1 MAQEIMVMGAI
12 YEDVP
17 SVRLPDSN
25 GTFHPFT
32 DTSDTTAVAGDV
44 AQGKT
49 FHLADG
55 TLATGT
61 ASGGGGGGGS
71 VDPKDVNFID
81 YDGTIVH
88 SYTKDEFLALTAMPP
103 NPTHEGLV
111 SQGWNWSLAD
121 AQEYVAEYGIQT
133 IGQMYATESGATEI
147 DIVLHEGRLSPY
159 LGLAPNGTVTI
170 DWGDGSTPDTVTGTS
185 TTTPINTRHDYA
197 AAGAYTIKISVQ
209 SGELGLGQD
218 SAKPVLNKNSASI
231 SENRT
236 YSCSIVAARIGSNVS
251 SMASAFRT
259 CVELKTVTLPNDI
272 ASIGEYAI
280 FLCPKIASCTIPS
293 GITSIDLN
301 MASNNPS
308 LSSIAI
314 PKSVVSTGSSGLYST
329 GLKSIALP
337 PDIESI
343 AGNFISTNYSLTSLA
358 IPEGVTEIGKTASQS
373 NSALI
378 SLTIPD
384 SVTSISTSAFNSA
397 CGLAS
402 IHFKRTTPPSL
413 ERNVFANLPTDCTI
427 YVPQG
432 SLAAYT
438 SARNYPSPST
448 YTYVEE

>member
-1 MAQEIMVMGAI
+1 MAQEIMVAGAI

-17 SVRLPDSN
+17 SVRLPDSD
-25 GTFHPFT
+25 GVFHPFT
-32 DTSDTTAVAGDV
+32 DTSDTTAVAADV
-44 AQGKT
+44 ADGKL

-55 TLATGT
+55 ALATGT
-61 ASGGGGGGGS
+61 ASGGGGGGES
-71 VDPKDVNFID
+71 VNPKDVNFID

-88 SYTKDEFLALTAMPP
+88 SYTAAEFLALTAMPE

-111 SQGWNWSLAD
+111 SQGWNWTLAD
-121 AQEYVAEYGIQT
+121 AQEYVGRYGIQT
-133 IGQMYATESGATEI
+133 IGQMYATESGNTEI
-147 DIVLHEGRLSPY
+147 DIVLHEGRLSPW
-159 LGLAPNGTVTI
+159 LSLAPNGTVTI
-170 DWGDGSTPDTVTGTS
+170 DWGDGSTDTVTGTS

-197 AAGAYTIKISVQ
+197 AAGAYTIKVSVE

-218 SAKPVLNKNSASI
+218 SVKPVLNKNSATI
-231 SENRT
+231 NENRV

-293 GITSIDLN
+293 GINSIDLN

-314 PKSVVSTGSSGLYST
+314 PKSVVSSEASGLFTT
-329 GLKSIALP
+329 GLVSIALP
-337 PDIESI
+337 PDMASI
-343 AGNFISTNYSLTSLA
+343 AANFVASNNSLTFLA
-358 IPEGVTEIGKTASQS
+358 IPEGVTEIGTTASQS

-397 CGLAS
+397 YGLAS

-413 ERNVFANLPTDCTI
+413 GRNAFANLPTDCII

-432 SLAAYT
+432 SLSAYT
-438 SARNYPSPST
+438 SAANYPSAST